1 MRLMTQ
7 VHELRTRMLAQGA
20 EMIGILSEAVAE
32 RVGRQA
38 DDFEVRTFAGALIGV
53 ALAIAESPGH
63 DYLQQFGPRLG
74 APRGRTAYLIAE
86 DVASAVP
93 GLGVRQRPPDLM
105 PSVSWPIPRRRPRRT
120 PGSPSH
126 GRSRP

>member
-20 EMIGILSEAVAE
+20 EMIGNLSEAVAE

-53 ALAIAESPGH
+53 ALAIAESTGH
-63 DYLQQFGPRLG
+63 DYLEQFGRAL
-74 APRGRTAYLIAE
+74 ALLEAE
-86 DVASAVP
+86 
-93 GLGVRQRPPDLM
+93 L
-105 PSVSWPIPRRRPRRT
+105 PI
-120 PGSPSH
+120 
-126 GRSRP
+126 